1 MALAE
6 DGETRLI
13 AILSSLAVQDVEGGF
28 SRAVSATIFTSSCS
42 RTHMDTESQRAIA
55 VGAVFVVPFLIF
67 GGFPYIRDQ
76 LTIGFIGLYW
86 FPAIVLR

>member
-1 MALAE
+1 
-6 DGETRLI
+6 
-13 AILSSLAVQDVEGGF
+13 
-28 SRAVSATIFTSSCS
+28 
-42 RTHMDTESQRAIA
+42 MDTESQRAIA